1 MIKGTRLRWAGHA
14 DRFGKDSNT
23 FKISIGTSTGK
34 MLGRIRCKLGT
45 MLELKKQA
53 SIQLIDIAKN
63 REYLSAPV
71 KSGIEPRVPKAM
83 ELVT

>member
-1 MIKGTRLRWAGHA
+1 
-14 DRFGKDSNT
+14 
-23 FKISIGTSTGK
+23 